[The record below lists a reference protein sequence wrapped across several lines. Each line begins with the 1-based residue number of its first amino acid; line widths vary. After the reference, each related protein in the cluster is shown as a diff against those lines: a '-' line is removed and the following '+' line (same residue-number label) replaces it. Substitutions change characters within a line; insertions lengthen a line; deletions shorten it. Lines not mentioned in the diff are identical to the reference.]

1 MQEQAP
7 RWVVVG
13 LIALAVPQI
22 ITGIWGVVAP
32 EEWFRSF
39 PGFGPRFVSGH
50 PPFNHHLAGDAAA
63 GFLAT
68 GVGLGLAAVSGHR
81 RTVQL
86 ACLVYL
92 TFSIPHFLYH
102 AFHPAPVLS
111 ASGDLLNLLLQAGG
125 VVAASCLAWGVHG
138 QRGGASRSTA
148 APAVSGD
155 NRPTTV
161 GSAP

>member
-1 MQEQAP
+1 MHEHAP

-13 LIALAVPQI
+13 LIGLAVPQI
-22 ITGIWGVVAP
+22 ITGIWGVVTP

-68 GVGLGLAAVSGHR
+68 GVGLGLAAASGHR

-111 ASGDLLNLLLQAGG
+111 GRGDLLNLLLQAAG
-125 VVAASCLAWGVHG
+125 VVAASCLLWGVHV
-138 QRGGASRSTA
+138 QRGSASRSTA
-148 APAVSGD
+148 APADSSD
-155 NRPTTV
+155 NRPATV
-161 GSAP
+161 GSVP